1 MKKALGLMVLIFFIF
16 GMCLAL
22 PKPQKK
28 KQEEEKVIVPKEVG
42 MVFDQGIST
51 RVPRLDIPIEF
62 TKFYFFPAQQNH
74 VHSVFIFK
82 MKNQDL
88 GFQEIKLQTEK
99 KTEKKENPQ
108 ETVPVELITDL
119 NAFLRFYKM
128 EDGKITGIFREV
140 YIPFQI
146 KKKKE
151 EYNPEEEN
159 FYSVGY
165 PLPPGKY
172 LLAFAVTSIDLT
184 KIGTVYK
191 EFELPNPLKLEKELV
206 LTPIVFLKSFKKLQ
220 TVETLPAVHINSFR
234 YSILEI
240 VPKLDL
246 TFSKTEQPDIF
257 YYVYGARPN
266 PQTNKYELEVTYQIL
281 KGEEAVI
288 KFKPTVFE
296 IPLVSHPLPLK
307 KQDKFIEPGD
317 YTLLIK
323 IVDKVTNASLTKK
336 VNFTF
341 S

>member
-1 MKKALGLMVLIFFIF
+1 VLVLIFFIF
-16 GMCLAL
+16 GVFLAL
-22 PKPQKK
+22 PKAQKK
-28 KQEEEKVIVPKEVG
+28 KQEGEKIIVPKEVG
-42 MVFDQGIST
+42 MVFDQGVLT
-51 RVPRLDIPIEF
+51 KTPRTDIPIEF
-62 TKFYFFPAQQNH
+62 VKHYFFPAQQNH

-88 GFQEIKLQTEK
+88 EFQEIKLQTEK
-99 KTEKKENPQ
+99 KTEKKENTQ
-108 ETVPVELITDL
+108 ETVPVELIADL
-119 NAFLRFYKM
+119 NAFIRFYKM
-128 EDGKITGIFREV
+128 DKEKITGIFREV

-172 LLAFAVTSIDLT
+172 LLALAVTSIDLT
-184 KIGTVYK
+184 KIGTIYK
-191 EFELPNPLKLEKELV
+191 EFELPNPLKLKNTLL
-206 LTPIVFLKSFKKLQ
+206 LTPIVFLKSYKRLQ
-220 TVETLPAVHINSFR
+220 DVERLPTVHVNSFR
-234 YSILEI
+234 YSVLEI

-246 TFSKTEQPDIF
+246 NFSKTEQPDVF
-257 YYVYGARPN
+257 YFVYGARPN
-266 PQTNKYELEVTYQIL
+266 PKTNKYELEVTYQIL
-281 KGEEAVI
+281 KGEEAII

-296 IPLVSHPLPLK
+296 IPLISHPLPLK
-307 KQDKFIEPGD
+307 KQNKFIEPGD

-336 VNFTF
+336 INFTF